1 MIARA
6 LRQGPVN
13 PVSVYATIWS
23 VLAVL
28 AVLPFSDFLP
38 MRQETWALMFVSF
51 VSLVVGSTQAWLILS
66 ALASRR
72 GRQVAA
78 APTVY
83 SDRGIRALS
92 LVGLGTL
99 VVYVTLQATRPPL
112 LALVRSVG
120 GIGGVLHGAGLE
132 YRYAYVALALRQAE
146 SEFQH
151 GGLAAAIVG
160 YALFVPAMLGI
171 LLVGHFALRRQWWM
185 VAAPL
190 IVMALYSFVS
200 LERALFIHALL
211 LCLLSYYYHTKVH
224 RLDGLPKTRTSMR
237 GRLAVATALVAV
249 TGITIYLP
257 LKLRE
262 PSLTA
267 VGALQSA
274 SEYVSGPL
282 GALNAYVINHPHVT
296 PTQLEFGTYSFWGGA
311 SVLLRLGAPVH
322 LPPNWLDFVPYQ
334 LHGDRLSN
342 VYTWLVYFILDF
354 GWLGV
359 VVIPYLMGLAAT
371 ALHYLVLMR
380 GRRDLIPPLCVL
392 MAQLVMSF
400 FAFSLLRDL
409 RFWFVMLFAPFIVRR
424 VLRPHFARLDP

>member
-1 MIARA
+1 MTIGSLAPAVLFLVTASAAAMIARA

-211 LCLLSYYYHTKVH
+211 LCLLSY
-224 RLDGLPKTRTSMR
+224 
-237 GRLAVATALVAV
+237 
-249 TGITIYLP
+249 
-257 LKLRE
+257 
-262 PSLTA
+262 
-267 VGALQSA
+267 
-274 SEYVSGPL
+274 
-282 GALNAYVINHPHVT
+282 
-296 PTQLEFGTYSFWGGA
+296 
-311 SVLLRLGAPVH
+311 
-322 LPPNWLDFVPYQ
+322 
-334 LHGDRLSN
+334 
-342 VYTWLVYFILDF
+342 
-354 GWLGV
+354 
-359 VVIPYLMGLAAT
+359 
-371 ALHYLVLMR
+371 
-380 GRRDLIPPLCVL
+380 
-392 MAQLVMSF
+392 
-400 FAFSLLRDL
+400 
-409 RFWFVMLFAPFIVRR
+409 
-424 VLRPHFARLDP
+424 